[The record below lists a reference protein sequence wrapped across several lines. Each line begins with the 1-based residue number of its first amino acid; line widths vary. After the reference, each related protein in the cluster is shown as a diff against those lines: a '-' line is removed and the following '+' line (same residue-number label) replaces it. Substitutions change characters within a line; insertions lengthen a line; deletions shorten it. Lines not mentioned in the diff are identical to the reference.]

1 MTPTLLGRWQIRL
14 FLLGTVGVI
23 ISVVVGLIVQDF
35 KTPLFVLLYVF
46 LFGIVWDLLYQ
57 LITSY
62 RWDRDWPTSFQVAAG
77 IVEGALVFLLLLTGK
92 MPFVPKAPQFVVFL
106 IQYGLIWLCIF
117 VLVQGPLR
125 IFFLNWRYQGG
136 QWLLSRKPQPEYS
149 FQQQPVAGPQYAG
162 GNYQQ
167 PAVAG
172 PQYAGGNYQQQP
184 AAAPQF
190 AGGNYQQPPLQPP
203 PFVAGNYQQ
212 QAAPQIIRSSNP
224 DPRQIP
230 GNVAGSPALQSY
242 ICSCGFASD
251 RAAGKFCPKCGKPK
265 VQQGIS

>member
-23 ISVVVGLIVQDF
+23 ISLVVGLIVKDF

-46 LFGIVWDLLYQ
+46 LFGVVWDLLYQ
-57 LITSY
+57 FITTF

-77 IVEGALVFLLLLTGK
+77 IVEGALVYLLLLTGK
-92 MPFVPKAPQFVVFL
+92 MPAVPKVPPFLVFL
-106 IQYGLIWLCIF
+106 IQYGLIWLSIF
-117 VLVQGPLR
+117 VLIQGPMR

-136 QWLLSRKPQPEYS
+136 QWFISRKPQPEYS
-149 FQQQPVAGPQYAG
+149 YSQQPV
-162 GNYQQ
+162 
-167 PAVAG
+167 
-172 PQYAGGNYQQQP
+172 
-184 AAAPQF
+184 AAPQF
-190 AGGNYQQPPLQPP
+190 AGGNYQQPVVAPQFAGGNHHQPP
-203 PFVAGNYQQ
+203 LPPPQFVSGNYSQ
-212 QAAPQIIRSSNP
+212 QAAPASQVIRSSNP

-230 GNVAGSPALQSY
+230 GNAAGAPLVQPY

-251 RAAGKFCPKCGKPK
+251 RTAGKFCPQCGKPK